1 MTQFFSKE
9 KLAEI
14 QQVSNI
20 VNIVS
25 RYVSLKNR
33 GKNYIGLCPFHSEKT
48 PSFTVNADRQ
58 FYKCFGCGE
67 SGTVFTFLMKHNGI
81 HFVDAVREL
90 ADAAGIVLPNGGGFE
105 NKSNAIS
112 PLYDVNN
119 HFVKYFNGILLRD
132 NQSTAVR
139 DYIKKRGINS
149 KTVEKFQLGYS
160 RSSWDAS
167 LREALARKFKIESV
181 EKAGIVVRRK
191 DGSSH
196 YDRFRGRL
204 MFPIFNDAGNAVGFG
219 ARTLENEQ
227 PKYLNSPESAV
238 FNKRRIL
245 YGLNFAKEA
254 ISRQKVALFM
264 EGYTDVIMAHQYGID
279 WTVGVMGTSLTEDHI
294 KLITRYCSQVVL
306 VLDSDAAGI
315 KSAEKSACMFIENG
329 FDVKI
334 VKLPAGCDPCD
345 YLVSN
350 GKEAFLKQIENC
362 DDFFD
367 FKLKTAKA
375 TGALE
380 SVSGKAKVFNDII
393 LAAMKIPDILRQRI
407 QINEI
412 AGKLNIDEADIA
424 EHVKNLGVV
433 PERRVRAPESEN
445 PSRVNSKSRPDIGE
459 FSASHHVE
467 TSLIMLMVAD
477 NRFIPMVRD
486 EIGLDNFFNDE
497 LKHIACAIFDEY
509 GAHSNVTDSGLFS
522 ALADHELHAVLA
534 DIMSIDSTFGDNDQ
548 IFKGCLHYFKRKK
561 SRSVIRKTKEL
572 TKGFKS
578 DSDKT
583 LKNEGEADLNKLL
596 DKFHKENRRLQSFKG
611 GRDGLNG
618 LTKRSKIFM

>member
-1 MTQFFSKE
+1 MAQFFSKE

-14 QQVSNI
+14 QQASNI

-25 RYVSLKNR
+25 RYVSLINR
-33 GKNYIGLCPFHSEKT
+33 GKNYFGLCPFHSEKT

-67 SGTVFTFLMKHNGI
+67 SGTVFTFLMKHNGVS
-81 HFVDAVREL
+81 FVDAVREL
-90 ADAAGIVLPNGGGFE
+90 AGAAGIVLPNGGNLK
-105 NKSNAIS
+105 NKGNEIS
-112 PLYDVNN
+112 PLYDINT
-119 HFVKYFNGILLRD
+119 HFVKYYNGILFSD
-132 NQSTAVR
+132 NQSISVR
-139 DYIKKRGINS
+139 DYIKKRGIND

-160 RSSWDAS
+160 RSSWDSS
-167 LREALARKFKIESV
+167 LREALAHKFKIESI
-181 EKAGIVVRRK
+181 ENAGIVVRRK

-219 ARTLENEQ
+219 ARTLKNEQ
-227 PKYLNSPESAV
+227 PKYLNSPESTV

-254 ISRQKVALFM
+254 ISRQNEAVIM

-306 VLDSDAAGI
+306 VLDSDVAGI
-315 KSAEKSACMFIENG
+315 RSAEKSACMFIENG

-345 YLVSN
+345 YIVSN
-350 GKEAFLKQIENC
+350 GKDAFLKQIENG

-367 FKLKTAKA
+367 FKLKIAKA
-375 TGALE
+375 AGVLE

-393 LAAMKIPDILRQRI
+393 LTAMKIPDILRQRI

-412 AGKLNIDEADIA
+412 AGKLNIGEADIA
-424 EHVKNLGVV
+424 EHLKNIGVV
-433 PERRVRAPESEN
+433 PKRRVTETVN
-445 PSRVNSKSRPDIGE
+445 PVQIRSKSRPDLGK
-459 FSASHHVE
+459 FSASHNVE

-486 EIGLDNFFNDE
+486 EIGLENFFNDE
-497 LKHIACAIFDEY
+497 LKHIARTIFDEY
-509 GAHSNVTDSGLFS
+509 SAHCNVTDSGLFS
-522 ALADHELHAVLA
+522 ALAEPALHTVLA
-534 DIMSIDSTFGDNDQ
+534 DIMSIDSIFGDNDQ

-561 SRSVIRKTKEL
+561 SRNVIKKTKEL

-583 LKNEGEADLNKLL
+583 LENDGSANLNELL
-596 DKFHKENRRLQSFKG
+596 DKFHKENRKLQSFKG
-611 GRDGLNG
+611 GRDGLSG